1 MDLGKKNNIIFIV
14 FCIVISVLLF
24 NGFRLIEKQNTW
36 NYFYNYYYLLK
47 QDHAILKNSI
57 VTYEDLVDKS
67 KIGLM
72 ENKNKFD
79 FIVPQKLDIPSMLI
93 FLEEYA
99 LLNDVTVSEI
109 NLLEEDNE
117 NYTYFGITYKPILVE
132 AIGSYDNILHFLS
145 DVQNNMGVVNFID
158 NVSFKGTNRNLI
170 EWNKNSQDSEKIIV
184 NFKLYIGYNGREV
197 QKIE

>member
-93 FLEEYA
+93 FLEKYSSKFSLQTQTENKPNFFQRIISFFIK
-99 LLNDVTVSEI
+99 LFNKFVRG
-109 NLLEEDNE
+109 E
-117 NYTYFGITYKPILVE
+117 NY
-132 AIGSYDNILHFLS
+132 
-145 DVQNNMGVVNFID
+145 GV
-158 NVSFKGTNRNLI
+158 
-170 EWNKNSQDSEKIIV
+170 
-184 NFKLYIGYNGREV
+184 Y
-197 QKIE
+197 